1 MLERPTLTLIMHYL
15 RNKNKFNYLIEYH
28 TNFWYTSYMETL
40 AEKLR
45 AKNLSEV
52 VGQSHLVGKNKIFN
66 NLIKSKKIFNIILH
80 GKSGI
85 GKTTIALALMNE
97 LNCHYR
103 LLNAT
108 INSKKDFEIVFEEAK
123 MYDDLVLIVDE
134 IHRMNKDKQDLL
146 LSYIESGKLTLIGLT
161 SSNPYHSINPAIRS
175 RCQLLELYELS
186 EKDILKALRRVK
198 EVYPDVDIKEE
209 VYKHISHISGGDLR
223 YAYNLIEFCINSFG
237 TSFTIE
243 DIQTINKRANYFS
256 DKNEDGYYDLI
267 SAFQKSIRGSD
278 VDAAIHYLVRL
289 IDTGEFDILYRRMLV
304 IVYEDI
310 GLANPSLPNK
320 VLTAIESAE
329 RLGLPELYKPLTQV
343 VIEMALSPKS
353 NTVEKTYS
361 KAIED
366 LTKNNPGRVPEHI
379 RTISNNYKYP
389 HSYPNHYI
397 KQQYLPDNIK
407 NSIYYKPGDNKYE
420 QELYKFNQK
429 IKSQD

>member
-1 MLERPTLTLIMHYL
+1 MIQLQ
-15 RNKNKFNYLIEYH
+15 
-28 TNFWYTSYMETL
+28 TL

-45 AKNLSEV
+45 PTKLSQV
-52 VGQSHLVGKNKIFN
+52 VGQTHLVGENKILN
-66 NLIKSKKIFNIILH
+66 NLVKNKKIFNIIFH

-85 GKTTIALALMNE
+85 GKTTIALVLMNE
-97 LNCHYR
+97 LGMRYR

-123 MYDDLVLIVDE
+123 MYEDLILIVDE

-175 RCQLLELYELS
+175 RCQLLELHELD
-186 EKDILKALRRVK
+186 EKDILLALKRTK
-198 EVYPDVDIKEE
+198 EVYEDININEDV
-209 VYKHISHISGGDLR
+209 YNHIAHISGGDMR
-223 YAYNLIEFCINSFG
+223 FAYNLMEFCYNSFG
-237 TSFTIE
+237 PAFSIK
-243 DIQTINKRANYFS
+243 DINTINQRTNYFS

-278 VDAAIHYLVRL
+278 VDAAVHYLVRL

-310 GLANPSLPNK
+310 GLANPTLPNK
-320 VLTAIESAE
+320 VLTAINSAE

-353 NTVEKTYS
+353 NTVEKTYMS
-361 KAIED
+361 AISD
-366 LTKNNPGRVPEHI
+366 LKKNNPGRVPEHI
-379 RTISNNYKYP
+379 RTTSPNYKYP
-389 HSYPNHYI
+389 HNYKNHFVN
-397 KQQYLPDNIK
+397 QQYLPDNFK
-407 NSIYYKPGDNKYE
+407 NSKYYSPGDNKYE
-420 QELYKFNQK
+420 IEMYKFNQS
-429 IKSQD
+429 IKKNTN